1 MAAQNRDI
9 LNEQTYVI
17 ISDFLSSSS
26 SSDED
31 EYFLRNPR
39 RIVPKMKNF
48 LQIVHQYSNHD
59 FKSHFRVSRATAY
72 DIINNFENSTFYSG
86 DTSHEGIK
94 PSSAESH
101 VLSFLW
107 FAGNKVCLR
116 DVAQRFGVCATTI
129 FRQNKRMMDFL
140 CDIAGNVIKFSDKE
154 NTANEFLQIAGFP
167 KVLGCIDGTFIKVRT
182 PAHKIKS
189 TYVNRHDI
197 PSITLQGICDARKRF
212 IDTFTGIPSKIHDA
226 RVLKL
231 SDICDELP
239 GICEAGKYH
248 ILGDG
253 AYPIREW
260 LIIPF
265 KDYGNLSAK
274 DKQFK
279 CCLRLEY

>member
-1 MAAQNRDI
+1 MLKI
-9 LNEQTYVI
+9 FLLFLVLNSACTNVLLTSTLLYFMYV
-17 ISDFLSSSS
+17 FLMS
-26 SSDED
+26 
-31 EYFLRNPR
+31 YL
-39 RIVPKMKNF
+39 M
-48 LQIVHQYSNHD
+48 YM
-59 FKSHFRVSRATAY
+59 Y
-72 DIINNFENSTFYSG
+72 
-86 DTSHEGIK
+86 IK
-94 PSSAESH
+94 
-101 VLSFLW
+101 
-107 FAGNKVCLR
+107 
-116 DVAQRFGVCATTI
+116 
-129 FRQNKRMMDFL
+129 
-140 CDIAGNVIKFSDKE
+140 
-154 NTANEFLQIAGFP
+154 LQIAGFP

-197 PSITLQGICDARKRF
+197 PSITLQGICDGRKRF

-239 GICEAGKYH
+239 RICEDGKYH

-274 DKQFK
+274 EKQFNK
-279 CCLRLEY
+279 MLSATRVLIENAFGLLKGRFRQLIEVDLRTVDKISKFIISCCVLHNLCIDNNDADIDIVIENNEDYINEGRDEQEALLRRLGEIKRNQLMNVLFP

>member
-1 MAAQNRDI
+1 
-9 LNEQTYVI
+9 
-17 ISDFLSSSS
+17 
-26 SSDED
+26 
-31 EYFLRNPR
+31 
-39 RIVPKMKNF
+39 
-48 LQIVHQYSNHD
+48 
-59 FKSHFRVSRATAY
+59 
-72 DIINNFENSTFYSG
+72 
-86 DTSHEGIK
+86 
-94 PSSAESH
+94 
-101 VLSFLW
+101 
-107 FAGNKVCLR
+107 
-116 DVAQRFGVCATTI
+116 
-129 FRQNKRMMDFL
+129 MMDFL

-231 SDICDELP
+231 SDICDKLP
-239 GICEAGKYH
+239 GICEGGKYH

-274 DKQFK
+274 DKQFNK
-279 CCLRLEY
+279 MLSATRVLIENAFGLLKENNEDYNNEGRGQQEALLRRLGEIKRNQLMNVLFP

>member
-1 MAAQNRDI
+1 
-9 LNEQTYVI
+9 
-17 ISDFLSSSS
+17 
-26 SSDED
+26 
-31 EYFLRNPR
+31 
-39 RIVPKMKNF
+39 
-48 LQIVHQYSNHD
+48 
-59 FKSHFRVSRATAY
+59 
-72 DIINNFENSTFYSG
+72 
-86 DTSHEGIK
+86 
-94 PSSAESH
+94 
-101 VLSFLW
+101 
-107 FAGNKVCLR
+107 
-116 DVAQRFGVCATTI
+116 
-129 FRQNKRMMDFL
+129 MMDFL

-239 GICEAGKYH
+239 GICEGGKYH

-274 DKQFK
+274 DKQFNK
-279 CCLRLEY
+279 MLSATRVLIENAFGLLKENNEDYNNEGRGQQEALLRRLGEVKRNQLMNVLFP